1 MFFFVV
7 SARLAWPSDSAWPF
21 HPHRCCSQLLHRWQ
35 RCACH
40 HGTKSM
46 NTDDR
51 LMVSPP
57 WQGFRLGSSA
67 PLKMRLPES
76 GYGNNLANSNMGD
89 CLGTPPSHQNHEMD
103 QFQRQQSQAQ
113 GTPGAMTSQWT
124 LAVHFLRSPSLSK
137 VFHLWRSS

>member
-1 MFFFVV
+1 
-7 SARLAWPSDSAWPF
+7 
-21 HPHRCCSQLLHRWQ
+21 
-35 RCACH
+35 
-40 HGTKSM
+40 M